1 MRTRRRED
9 LERGADLRPVA
20 AVAPRLSPGELA
32 FRYAV
37 FAAIA
42 VASNLAAQRLV
53 LAALKQTETVTLGWA
68 PGLLDWALDDLLGVL
83 EKGDAWRADISGSSG
98 LVIALVIGTGVG
110 LVVKYLLDKRWIFA
124 DTSSG
129 AQAHA
134 RRFTLYAATG
144 VVTTA
149 IFWGT
154 EAGAW
159 AVWGTD
165 TAREIG
171 AVLGLAVGYVCK
183 YQLDRRLVFTPE
195 AGR

>member
-1 MRTRRRED
+1 
-9 LERGADLRPVA
+9 
-20 AVAPRLSPGELA
+20 VAPRLSPAQLA
-32 FRYAV
+32 LRYAV

-42 VASNLAAQRLV
+42 VACNLAAQRLV
-53 LAALKQTETVTLGWA
+53 LSALRQTETATFGWA

-83 EKGDAWRADISGSSG
+83 ERGDPWRAEISGSSG
-98 LVIALVIGTGVG
+98 LVLALVVGTAVG
-110 LVVKYLLDKRWIFA
+110 LVVKYLLDKRWIFG
-124 DTSSG
+124 DLSRG

-134 RRFTLYAATG
+134 RRFSLYAATG

-149 IFWGT
+149 IFWGA

-165 TAREIG
+165 AAREAG

-183 YQLDRRLVFTPE
+183 YQLDRRLVFTE
-195 AGR
+195 ARA